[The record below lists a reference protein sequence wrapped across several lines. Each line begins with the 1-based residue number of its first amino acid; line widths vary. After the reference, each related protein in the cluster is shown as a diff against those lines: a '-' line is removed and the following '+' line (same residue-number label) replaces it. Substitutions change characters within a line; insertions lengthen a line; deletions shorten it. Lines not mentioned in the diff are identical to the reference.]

1 MPRFNVYRQ
10 QPSGNYKAIKSGVR
24 IGAFLFGPFW
34 AAYVRLWWLV
44 AVWLGAIAASFLIFG
59 EEFNALDA
67 GIVMLML
74 VAVFKGEDWET
85 ARLEKR
91 GYMHVGDVA
100 TAHDEGHAVS
110 VFLMKPEDAAP
121 PEPGPSLRD
130 EIPGDQLGAN
140 PAPPAPPATRIVP
153 RKPSP
158 PAPEPAPPQPA
169 SNLVERARAFRELRE
184 GGMEEAEAKRLA
196 GLE

>member
-1 MPRFNVYRQ
+1 MPRFNIYRQ
-10 QPSGNYKAIKSGVR
+10 QPSGNYKAVKSGVR

-59 EEFNALDA
+59 EEFNVLDV
-67 GIVMLML
+67 GIVILML

-91 GYMHVGDVA
+91 GYVEVGNVA
-100 TAHDEGHAVS
+100 SAHDEGHAVS
-110 VFLMKPEDAAP
+110 VFLMRPEDAAP
-121 PEPGPSLRD
+121 TEPAESTLGD
-130 EIPGDQLGAN
+130 ELGTD
-140 PAPPAPPATRIVP
+140 PAPPAPPPTRIVP
-153 RKPSP
+153 RQPSP
-158 PAPEPAPPQPA
+158 PEPEPAPPQPV
-169 SNLVERARAFRELRE
+169 SGLVERAKAFRELRE
-184 GGMEEAEAKRLA
+184 AGVEEAEAKRLA